1 MGKFS
6 KDKGTRGERDFVVRL
21 NKNGVPA
28 KRVPLS
34 GAMAGYKND
43 IIIQWLGRDADCEVK
58 LRVDGFKEL
67 YKWIKPVKVLFVKA
81 NRQEGLAVIR
91 LTDFA
96 ELLRMANFGD
106 YMEGQNPTGNSYHIP
121 DAAKIEPMVNMNDY
135 LSTLLIDRSNLL
147 RYGSLAS

>member
-21 NKNGVPA
+21 KREGIAA

-34 GAMAGYKND
+34 GAMTGYKND
-43 IIIQWLGRDADCEVK
+43 IILDWLGTDEDSEVK
-58 LRVDGFKEL
+58 LRADGFKEL

-91 LTDFA
+91 LKDFA
-96 ELLRMANFGD
+96 QLLRLAN
-106 YMEGQNPTGNSYHIP
+106 QSVAQANIQPTPESLY
-121 DAAKIEPMVNMNDY
+121 DY
-135 LSTLLIDRSNLL
+135 LPSLLGNRSDTVPN
-147 RYGSLAS
+147 RAKAN